1 MPRNSKK
8 PDPPVA
14 QRLPLIR
21 TENSPM
27 HPRRF
32 LAGILFAVA
41 LYTTAQAQ
49 PAYTIEELA
58 LLPGTDE
65 AQVNGM
71 NATGTV
77 VGGARPTSDIFKS
90 GRWAGGT
97 TAATDLAGVIGQAT
111 SVATAVNGPGQIAL
125 QAIAPAASLY
135 SAHFWSGATL
145 ANIGSI
151 GGATPSGGPQS
162 IAKGMTD
169 SGQVVGYAWSPAG
182 FYHGFS
188 WQNGVLTEL
197 AGPAGC
203 SLWEAWGTNNS
214 GQIVGRAALGACGSN
229 GRGVAWASAAS
240 PAVLLDDVLA
250 GAGLP
255 PRAVGIRFAFSINDG
270 GTVFA
275 QETVSGKARC
285 LLITPSPVT
294 VIDLGVLSSIPGNAN
309 CVPGTVNNLGEA
321 VASQSDG
328 VEDLA
333 LLWSGS
339 TLYDLETLLDAP
351 SQAAWD
357 LKTAVAINDSG
368 TITGLGTVNGKLVGY
383 RATRSAGSGGS
394 ITVTDSVGTADDRQL
409 AFGAITIG
417 VGTIGTVTV
426 SNGSANAAT
435 ISITEGLAAP
445 FGIADPG
452 DCTIDL
458 APAASCTITLTYDPI
473 ATGPSSD
480 SLTLDL
486 GGTPAVVNV
495 SGTGRTATTSIT
507 DSINPPDDATV
518 PFGNT
523 VLVGNSGTATLTVR
537 NTDLVPVNIAVTE
550 GLAAPF
556 SFQDAAACD
565 VTLAPNQTCVL
576 TIAFAPPAAGAVN
589 EAFTVQA
596 GGASSTVTVTGAPGL
611 PSADF
616 QVTQT
621 ADNLVLQPGVSG
633 ADLIT
638 LTVTVK
644 NNGPDSAAATVT
656 DLLPAGLA
664 FDSAA
669 PGQGSYDNGTGLWD
683 VGALADDAETT
694 LQIQARAV
702 APPTGCLANTATVVP
717 MAPAVDPL
725 SGNNSTTQYIAAPA
739 CANLQIGLSGLGDD
753 FIVGTFAV
761 SEIEITHTVEVR
773 NAGPGPATDVTLTV
787 VSYLLDP
794 AAATAGIPATGGT
807 IEVGDLAAGETREV
821 DLAAFVVDKGGEDID
836 VNYSLTVDAPET
848 DPAEADNTYASAYVI
863 ARGDESGGGSSG
875 CFIATAAFGS
885 YLDSEVL
892 VLRQFRDRV
901 LLESAW
907 GRAFVGWYYRTSP
920 PIADYIR
927 ERDGLRLLT
936 RVALTPVVYTI
947 KHPAPAGL
955 LLLFLASLPVAARRR
970 R

>member
-1 MPRNSKK
+1 MRCR
-8 PDPPVA
+8 
-14 QRLPLIR
+14 RLL
-21 TENSPM
+21 SGCLVS
-27 HPRRF
+27 
-32 LAGILFAVA
+32 LALC
-41 LYTTAQAQ
+41 TTAQAQ
-49 PAYTIEELA
+49 LTYTIEELA

-77 VGGARPTSDIFKS
+77 VGGARPAGDVFQSA
-90 GRWAGGT
+90 RWSSGT
-97 TAATDLAGVIGQAT
+97 TAATGLAGVIGQAT

-135 SAHFWSGATL
+135 SAHFWNGTTL
-145 ANIGSI
+145 TNIGSI

-203 SLWEAWGTNNS
+203 SLWEAWGTNNN

-229 GRGVAWASAAS
+229 GRGVVWANAAA

-255 PRAVGIRFAFSINDG
+255 PRAVGFRFAFSINDG

-285 LLITPSPVT
+285 LLITPSPVA
-294 VIDLGVLSSIPGNAN
+294 VVELGVLSSIPGNAN

-328 VEDLA
+328 VDDIA
-333 LLWSGS
+333 LLWAGNA
-339 TLYDLETLLDAP
+339 LYDLESLLDAP

-368 TITGLGTVNGKLVGY
+368 TITGLGTINGKLVGY
-383 RATRSAGSGGS
+383 RATRSAGPGGS

-426 SNGSANAAT
+426 SNGTANSGT
-435 ISITEGLAAP
+435 ISISEGLAAP

-452 DCTIDL
+452 DCTVDL
-458 APAASCTITLTYDPI
+458 APAASCTITLTYNPV

-486 GGTPAVVNV
+486 GGTPAVVSV
-495 SGTGRTATTSIT
+495 SGTGRTATTSVA
-507 DSINPPDDATV
+507 DSITPADDDTV

-523 VLVGNSGTATLTVR
+523 VLVGGSGTATVTVR
-537 NTDLVPVNIAVTE
+537 NTDLVPVNVTVTE

-556 SFQDAAACD
+556 SFQNAAACN

-576 TIAFAPPAAGAVN
+576 TVVFAPAAAGAVN
-589 EAFTVQA
+589 DAFTLDA
-596 GGASSTVTVTGAPGL
+596 GGVSTVVSITGAPGL

-621 ADNLVLQPGVSG
+621 VDNPVVQPGVSG
-633 ADLIT
+633 SDLTIF
-638 LTVTVK
+638 TVTVR

-656 DLLPAGLA
+656 ELLPVGLS
-664 FDSAA
+664 FVSAA
-669 PGQGSYDNGTGLWD
+669 PGQGSYSQSTGLWD
-683 VGALADDAETT
+683 VGVLASGAQTS
-694 LQIQARAV
+694 LQLQAQA
-702 APPTGCLANTATVVP
+702 AGTASGCLLNTASVAAVV
-717 MAPAVDPL
+717 PAVDPL
-725 SGNNSTTQYIAAPA
+725 SGNDSTGQAIGAPNCGDVA
-739 CANLQIGLSGLGDD
+739 ITASSISDNIDFLPSDGQLG
-753 FIVGTFAV
+753 FSISHALT
-761 SEIEITHTVEVR
+761 VR
-773 NAGPGPATDVTLTV
+773 NNGPSSVSGVVLRR
-787 VSYLLDP
+787 VSY
-794 AAATAGIPATGGT
+794 TFSGGT
-807 IEVGDLAAGETREV
+807 NLPPRDFPIGNLAAG
-821 DLAAFVVDKGGEDID
+821 ASID
-836 VNYSLTVDAPET
+836 VVIYSDDDLDASFGDSTVAWSATVSASEPDPVPANDA
-848 DPAEADNTYASAYVI
+848 D
-863 ARGDESGGGSSG
+863 SGGYTIAGFGSSSSSGG

-885 YLDSEVL
+885 YLDPEVL

-901 LLESAW
+901 LLASAW
-907 GRAFVGWYYRTSP
+907 GRAFVGWYYRVSP
-920 PIADYIR
+920 PVADYIR
-927 ERDGLRLLT
+927 ERHGLRLAARL
-936 RVALTPVVYTI
+936 ALTPVVYAI
-947 KHPAPAGL
+947 KYPAPAS
-955 LLLFLASLPVAARRR
+955 LLLFSLTLVPVVLRRR
-970 R
+970 Y